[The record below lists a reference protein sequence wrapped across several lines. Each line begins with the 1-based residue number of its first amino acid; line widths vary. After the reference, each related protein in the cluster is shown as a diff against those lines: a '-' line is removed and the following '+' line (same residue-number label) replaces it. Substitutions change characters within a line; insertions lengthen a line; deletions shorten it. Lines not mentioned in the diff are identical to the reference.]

1 MKRTPNKLM
10 KRPAIRL
17 IKPEYKARQVTPD
30 VHCVTL
36 RHGETANCDLR
47 KCDREKGRVR
57 HSLLVHGLARKARA
71 CLQYGRA
78 PLSRRPQPA
87 LRGTPYDS
95 GRPLLLVPAVRL
107 RLLRGTSAPSSPLR
121 RFSLRRARCDRR
133 SLGSRCVS

>member
-1 MKRTPNKLM
+1 MKRTPGTV
-10 KRPAIRL
+10 L
-17 IKPEYKARQVTPD
+17 IKREYNRRVRRSRMYT
-30 VHCVTL
+30 VSHCEL
-36 RHGETANCDLR
+36 RLR
-47 KCDREKGRVR
+47 KCVERGVYRTGIPVR
-57 HSLLVHGLARKARA
+57 HTLLVHGLAREARA

-121 RFSLRRARCDRR
+121 RF
-133 SLGSRCVS
+133 